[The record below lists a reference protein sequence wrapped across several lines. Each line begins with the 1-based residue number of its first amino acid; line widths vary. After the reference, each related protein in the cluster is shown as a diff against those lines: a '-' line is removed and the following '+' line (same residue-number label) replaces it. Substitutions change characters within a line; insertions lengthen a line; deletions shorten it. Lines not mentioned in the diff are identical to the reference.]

1 MVSDGL
7 VWVWCLGK
15 VIHNV
20 GPCPQPQVGSLF
32 IGFCLSTI
40 VILTVINLFYFFE
53 KRVPFSHQKLAC
65 IDTRNFAEA
74 YH

>member
-1 MVSDGL
+1 MGL
-7 VWVWCLGK
+7 VPGQSDD
-15 VIHNV
+15 NV
-20 GPCPQPQVGSLF
+20 GPYPQLQVGSIS

-40 VILTVINLFYFFE
+40 VILTVIILFYFFE

-74 YH
+74 YD